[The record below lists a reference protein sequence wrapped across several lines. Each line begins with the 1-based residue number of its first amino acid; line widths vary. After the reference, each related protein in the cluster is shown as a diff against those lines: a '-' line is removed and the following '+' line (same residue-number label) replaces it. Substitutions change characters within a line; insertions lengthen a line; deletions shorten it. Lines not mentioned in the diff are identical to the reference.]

1 MITKIKNLFKKL
13 STVEW
18 VIIAIAL
25 LALVVA
31 LAPKGAP
38 AHKGPHGGNKGQEK
52 NLVKVAPAAK

>member
-1 MITKIKNLFKKL
+1 MITKIKNFFKKF

-18 VIIAIAL
+18 IVLGIAV

-31 LAPKGAP
+31 LAPKGGP

-52 NLVKVAPAAK
+52 NLVEVAPAAK